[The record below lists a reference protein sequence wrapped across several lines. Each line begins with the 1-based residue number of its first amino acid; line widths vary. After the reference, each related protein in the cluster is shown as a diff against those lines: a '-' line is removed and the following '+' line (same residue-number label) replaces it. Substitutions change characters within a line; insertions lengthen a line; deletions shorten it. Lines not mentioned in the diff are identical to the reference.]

1 MLLGSETALLR
12 MSHVLLG
19 MIVRRYELRMK
30 VQSHR
35 SWDAGSRLGHDM
47 GFKSIFPH
55 LRSYCYGAERRLYPH
70 CFSWMYPHHSH
81 QPRCPFRDQSKPMF
95 MYRTLFKSRPGYQLN
110 PKKTKNQKPNI
121 PLIQSLR
128 CQWVPTNRRGFA
140 QRLLCMGLQGCT
152 FAIPLCCWKNTP
164 WKQESLGME
173 WFSSVL
179 WHFYFIFFVWFLSSW
194 LSKAYFF
201 EYSVRSCIFCG
212 CNKIEK

>member
-35 SWDAGSRLGHDM
+35 SWDAGSRLGHDT
-47 GFKSIFPH
+47 GFKSMFPH
-55 LRSYCYGAERRLYPH
+55 LRSYCYRAEQRLYPH

-110 PKKTKNQKPNI
+110 PKKTKIKSQISHWSKASDVNEPQQI
-121 PLIQSLR
+121 DVALLQDFSA
-128 CQWVPTNRRGFA
+128 WVCKAALLQFHYAAGKIHPENKTLLVWNGFPVY
-140 QRLLCMGLQGCT
+140 CD
-152 FAIPLCCWKNTP
+152 
-164 WKQESLGME
+164 
-173 WFSSVL
+173 
-179 WHFYFIFFVWFLSSW
+179 IFFFFLSD
-194 LSKAYFF
+194 
-201 EYSVRSCIFCG
+201 SCLAG
-212 CNKIEK
+212 CPKLTFLNTVWEAVSFVDVTK